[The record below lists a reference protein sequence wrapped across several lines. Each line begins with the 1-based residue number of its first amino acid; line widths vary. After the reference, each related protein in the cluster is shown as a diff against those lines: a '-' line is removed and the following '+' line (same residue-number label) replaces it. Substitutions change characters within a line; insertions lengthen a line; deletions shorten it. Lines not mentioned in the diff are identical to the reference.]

1 MFQPDE
7 NGIYAS
13 VHASPAR
20 RLFAYAVLLLLGGVV
35 LYTALAHP
43 PTGGWLVFLLFFGIG
58 ALWLAERLRRATLLR
73 IDLTA
78 TDIRDSAGTVL
89 ATMDEIKSVERG
101 VFAFKP
107 SNGFTLVV
115 ETRKP
120 RGWAPGL
127 WWGMGRRV
135 GVGGVT
141 SAGQAKFMA
150 EQIAFRLNQRSN

>member
-20 RLFAYAVLLLLGGVV
+20 RIFAYIVLFALGALVI
-35 LYTALAHP
+35 YTALARP
-43 PTGGWLVFLLFFGIG
+43 PSVGWLIFLLAFGVG
-58 ALWLAERLRRATLLR
+58 ALWLAEQLRRATLLR

-78 TDIRDSAGTVL
+78 TDIRDSSGTVL
-89 ATMDEIKSVERG
+89 ATMDEIRSIDRG

-107 SNGFTLVV
+107 SNGFTLVMQNK
-115 ETRKP
+115 KP
-120 RGWAPGL
+120 RSWAPGL
-127 WWGMGRRV
+127 WWRLGRRV
-135 GVGGVT
+135 GIGGVT

-150 EQIAFRLNQRSN
+150 EQIALRLERRNG